1 MTDST
6 AAGPP
11 RILHTKDEE
20 ERTKVLGYNHIR
32 LTPADIRD
40 SQARRAH
47 RTSKWSRNLRYTLQ
61 GRMITSTRAR
71 FFFIWI
77 ICFAFS
83 SFSLGLLWALGELI
97 AGIAVASVFV
107 ALGCGL
113 CGAAE
118 FMIRCPRTVPSLL
131 SDLGILKPIYDDDD
145 CDYRNQEEMGQYIY
159 EERGGGHYF
168 PGDGGD
174 RDLQSEYGDEDDGGE
189 EMLRS
194 GRLLEKAADVVLT
207 KISAWSRDHD
217 AESMSSPLV
226 DSSGDNTDNDDSE
239 SRPLE
244 YPKELLDTSLEPAE
258 TQLEDMP
265 LSSASYPNEPVK
277 SDAAYDD
284 DADTEQ
290 EDCQDKQ
297 D

>member
-6 AAGPP
+6 ASRSL
-11 RILHTKDEE
+11 RILHTKQEE
-20 ERTKVLGYNHIR
+20 ERTKVLGHNYIR
-32 LTPADIRD
+32 LTPDDIRD
-40 SQARRAH
+40 SQARRA
-47 RTSKWSRNLRYTLQ
+47 RGTSKWSRNLRYTLQ

-77 ICFAFS
+77 VCFAFS

-131 SDLGILKPIYDDDD
+131 SDLGILKPIYFDGTES
-145 CDYRNQEEMGQYIY
+145 QEEMDRYVY

-168 PGDGGD
+168 PGGGD
-174 RDLQSEYGDEDDGGE
+174 RDLLSEYDDDDDDDEE
-189 EMLRS
+189 LLLHS
-194 GRLLEKAADVVLT
+194 GRLLEEASDVVLS
-207 KISAWSRDHD
+207 KISAMNRDAFD
-217 AESMSSPLV
+217 VESMSSPLV
-226 DSSGDNTDNDDSE
+226 DSSGDNDE
-239 SRPLE
+239 SGPLDYPNE
-244 YPKELLDTSLEPAE
+244 LLQQDLESGGGGGGGGQNHLEQMPPYPK
-258 TQLEDMP
+258 
-265 LSSASYPNEPVK
+265 EPVK
-277 SDAAYDD
+277 SDGAYDD
-284 DADTEQ
+284 VEEQ
-290 EDCQDKQ
+290 EQEEEEDSDKQ